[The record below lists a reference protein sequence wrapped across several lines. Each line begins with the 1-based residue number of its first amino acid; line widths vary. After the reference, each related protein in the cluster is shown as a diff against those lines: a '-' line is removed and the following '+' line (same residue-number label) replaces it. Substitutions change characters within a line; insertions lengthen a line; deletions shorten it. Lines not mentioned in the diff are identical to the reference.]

1 MKTEI
6 TLRNQA
12 VCLDLQGTPKTE
24 IANCLNKS
32 RLWVQRWVSRYD
44 ARFPERSLQNRSCAP
59 KAVKETS
66 PKNIKDLV
74 LRSRKEREARKRP
87 AHKYALIGAEA
98 IYYELRVLGI
108 SPLESVS

>member
-1 MKTEI
+1 
-6 TLRNQA
+6 
-12 VCLDLQGTPKTE
+12 
-24 IANCLNKS
+24 
-32 RLWVQRWVSRYD
+32 VQRWVSRYD